1 MYKRIS
7 MIVFKEESA
16 KIVGAIFEVHKRLG
30 VGLLEK
36 VYQEAL
42 AIEFEYSGIPFEREK
57 RYDVYYR
64 DQKLNAQYIAD
75 FVCYDKIIVEL
86 KAVSEL
92 TDVHKAQV
100 RNYLTITGFELG
112 ILCNFNELYMEP
124 VRVLNSNLMHF

>member
-1 MYKRIS
+1 
-7 MIVFKEESA
+7 MIIYSEESRN
-16 KIVGAIFEVHKRLG
+16 ILGAIFEGHKRLG

-42 AIEFEYSGIPFEREK
+42 AIELKHRNIPFEREK
-57 RYDVYYR
+57 RFDVYYR
-64 DQKLNAQYIAD
+64 DQKLDAQYIAD

-100 RNYLTITGFELG
+100 RNYLTITGYKLG
-112 ILCNFNELYMEP
+112 LLINFNEQYVEP
-124 VRVLNSNLMHF
+124 IRVLNSNVHE

>member
-1 MYKRIS
+1 MSNI
-7 MIVFKEESA
+7 IFKEESR

-30 VGLLEK
+30 VGLLER

-42 AIEFEYSGIPFEREK
+42 AIELQYRGIPFERER

-64 DQKLNAQYIAD
+64 EQRLDSQYIAD

-100 RNYLTITGFELG
+100 RNYLTITGYRLG
-112 ILCNFNELYMEP
+112 LLINFNELYMEP
-124 VRVLNSNLMHF
+124 VRILNSNVREDV

>member
-1 MYKRIS
+1 MVESHILY
-7 MIVFKEESA
+7 KEESA

-42 AIEFEYSGIPFEREK
+42 AIELRCRNIPFEREK
-57 RYDVYYR
+57 RYDIYYR
-64 DQKLNAQYIAD
+64 GQKLESFYIAD

-92 TDVHKAQV
+92 TDAHKAQV
-100 RNYLTITGFELG
+100 RNYLAITNYELG
-112 ILCNFNELYMEP
+112 ILCNFNELYMVP
-124 VRVLNSNLMHF
+124 LRVLNSNCM

>member
-1 MYKRIS
+1 
-7 MIVFKEESA
+7 MIVYKEESA

-42 AIEFEYSGIPFEREK
+42 AIELTYRNIPFERES
-57 RYDVYYR
+57 RFDVYYR
-64 DQKLNAQYIAD
+64 DIKLDAQYIAD

-100 RNYLTITGFELG
+100 RNYLAITGFKLG
-112 ILCNFNELYMEP
+112 LLVNFNEQFMEP
-124 VRVLNSNLMHF
+124 VRILNSNIKDF